1 MKLEGK
7 AEIYYKALRDH
18 MAMVPCMIQKT
29 ILEKIVLSNISG
41 TTFFLKINV
50 SCLFG
55 QCCVKECRLHCIVAW
70 QAALYLLVLIGSDL
84 GLGYVISLIVVGT
97 VLTKSSSRKAKSGQ

>member
-1 MKLEGK
+1 
-7 AEIYYKALRDH
+7 

-55 QCCVKECRLHCIVAW
+55 QCCVKEFRLHCIVTW
-70 QAALYLLVLIGSDL
+70 QAAHYLLVLTGSDL
-84 GLGYVISLIVVGT
+84 GLGYVISLTAVDT
-97 VLTKSSSRKAKSGQ
+97 VFTQSSSREAKSGQ